1 MLAML
6 ILLISSAWAAPDY
19 PEDWNSTR
27 LVLRGV
33 GDSWDDT
40 GITSNYGMGSVGL
53 GIGVMQPIWGPLAFD
68 IEFTYKRLREG
79 GTNVSSADY
88 NGRTLQMIP
97 VTALVQVRAPI
108 SSMPVELFV
117 VQAQLLSPTQRI
129 NNVRNTWTLY
139 SKPTKNPACDCP
151 TSRVL
156 MRALREMSCEVR
168 VRV

>member
-79 GTNVSSADY
+79 GTNDSSADY
-88 NGRTLQMIP
+88 NGRTLQMILATVLYRSAHP
-97 VTALVQVRAPI
+97 FHRCQ
-108 SSMPVELFV
+108 SSYLW
-117 VQAQLLSPTQRI
+117 VQARYCLHAEDKQRTQYMDA
-129 NNVRNTWTLY
+129 V
-139 SKPTKNPACDCP
+139 SKPTKNPACDCS
-151 TSRVL
+151 TSR
-156 MRALREMSCEVR
+156 C
-168 VRV
+168 